1 MVLYSEPTI
10 HICGHKELPFV
21 GISQIKYDVELINC
35 NTHTWS
41 LASCL
46 RSAQSFAPSSWSSQP
61 MENKILCLN
70 QQCCSHLKHGLILS
84 KKLKIEYSSNIDI
97 FKLYLVQMYYSLFH
111 AQAVFRSLI
120 NLLITDIWKNSWSM
134 LYNKTYQ
141 SNVSSIIRLKSFSCY
156 NKLCSLK
163 AYLFVFIIIMHY

>member
-41 LASCL
+41 LASCF

-70 QQCCSHLKHGLILS
+70 QQCCSQLKPGLILS
-84 KKLKIEYSSNIDI
+84 KKLKIEWYSWSLISSFN
-97 FKLYLVQMYYSLFH
+97 KLYLVTMYYSLFH
-111 AQAVFRSLI
+111 AQAIDCNLQII
-120 NLLITDIWKNSWSM
+120 NEFI
-134 LYNKTYQ
+134 
-141 SNVSSIIRLKSFSCY
+141 SNQYLK
-156 NKLCSLK
+156 K
-163 AYLFVFIIIMHY
+163 YLVNAVQ